1 MVKSKLIII
10 SLFIFSCSSSVPFS
24 DLVQDEGFT
33 YYNNNKF
40 SGLAI
45 EKDNSGIIRVEK
57 IYKDGINLST
67 KLIDNKGNI
76 ESEWTY
82 SRNKIMVSRFYD
94 NGKIESKEVF
104 DKNLVRNGES
114 KSFYKNGNL
123 KSEWVFKNGLRDGL
137 QKNYF
142 GNGKLTDEREMTNG
156 VENGF
161 TRIYNRE
168 GELIKEVYY
177 KNGLIVKI

>member
-1 MVKSKLIII
+1 MVKSKLILI
-10 SLFIFSCSSSVPFS
+10 SLFIISCSNSVPFS
-24 DLVQDEGFT
+24 DLVQDEGLT
-33 YYNNNKF
+33 YYNKNKF

-45 EKDNSGIIRVEK
+45 EKDKSDIIRVEK

-67 KLIDNKGNI
+67 KLIDNKGNV

-82 SRNKIMVSRFYD
+82 TKTNIMVSRFYD

-104 DKNLVRNGES
+104 DKNLVRNGKS
-114 KSFYKNGNL
+114 ISFYKNGNL
-123 KSEWVFKNGLRDGL
+123 KSEWIFKNGLRDGL

-142 GNGKLTDEREMTNG
+142 GNGKLTDKREMING

-168 GELIKEVYY
+168 GILIKEIYY
-177 KNGLIVKI
+177 KNGLVVNL